1 MIEIDRRVTLQWLAG
16 AMAASALP
24 LSGAYAAAPKA
35 WPEGTPP
42 PAAGPG
48 YGTDPDLIEG
58 IVPWPKTLSREQLRT
73 AAAIADTILPPE
85 GPHPAPSAVG
95 VHDFID
101 EWVSAPYPAQAGDRA
116 LILPGLAWVEAE
128 AQARHGKAY
137 AALAEADRAAILRDA
152 PQADARGKAFLDKMK
167 FLTAGAY
174 YTSEAGI
181 AELGYVGNEPI
192 EGDYPGPTPEAYA
205 HLDRLLASLNLKR
218 GTA

>member
-16 AMAASALP
+16 AMAASAVP
-24 LSGAYAAAPKA
+24 LTGAYAALPRS

-48 YGTDPDLIEG
+48 YGTDPALLDG
-58 IVPWPKTLSREQLRT
+58 VVPWPRTLSREQLET
-73 AAAIADTILPPE
+73 AAAVADTILPPE

-101 EWVSAPYPAQAGDRA
+101 EWVSAPYPEQAGDRA
-116 LILPGLAWVEAE
+116 LVLPGLAWVEAE
-128 AQARHGKAY
+128 ARARQGKAY
-137 AALAEADRAAILRDA
+137 AALAEADRAAVLRDA
-152 PQADARGKAFLDKMK
+152 PKADARGKAFLDKMK

-174 YTSEAGI
+174 YTTEAGI
-181 AELGYVGNEPI
+181 AELGYIGNEPI

-218 GTA
+218 SAA

>member
-16 AMAASALP
+16 AMAATSLP
-24 LSGAYAAAPKA
+24 LTGAYAAQPRA

-48 YGTDPDLIEG
+48 YGTDPALLEG
-58 IVPWPKTLSREQLRT
+58 LVPWPKTFAKEQLRT

-85 GPHPAPSAVG
+85 GAHPAPSAVG

-101 EWVSAPYPAQAGDRA
+101 EWVSAPYPEQAGDRA
-116 LILPGLAWVEAE
+116 LILPGLAWIEAE
-128 AQARHGKAY
+128 ARARHGKAY
-137 AALAEADRAAILRDA
+137 PDLAETDRAAILADA
-152 PQADARGKAFLDKMK
+152 PKADARGKAFLDKMK

-174 YTSEAGI
+174 YTSEAGV
-181 AELGYVGNEPI
+181 AELGYVGNVPI

-218 GTA
+218 SAA